1 MNQRLRIAGV
11 LLHVAALIFAVW
23 FGGQVFNA
31 LMVVP
36 VWSASLPESAV
47 AYNGALRQFGGG
59 RANFFVLFSPLW
71 VTLLLV
77 AALCLSRRTGP
88 PRRRRW
94 TLAFAACA
102 AVSALVVLGW
112 MAPTV
117 GRGQQAIVEGRFSPE
132 VADALNLWVRANWA
146 RLGVEL
152 CGALCALRAL
162 GAPAVVSRAREE
174 NADEAPGAAV
184 AAVAVV
190 S

>member
-1 MNQRLRIAGV
+1 V
-11 LLHVAALIFAVW
+11 LLYAAALVFAVW

-36 VWSASLPESAV
+36 VWSASLPESAAAFSGV
-47 AYNGALRQFGGG
+47 LRQFGGG
-59 RANFFVLFSPLW
+59 GANFFVLFSPLW

-77 AALCLSRRTGP
+77 ASLCLSRRAATS
-88 PRRRRW
+88 RRRRW

-102 AVSALVVLGW
+102 AVSALVLLGW

-117 GRGQQAIVEGRFSPE
+117 GRGMQAIAEGRFSPE

-146 RLGVEL
+146 RLGLEL
-152 CGALCALRAL
+152 CGTLCALRAL
-162 GAPAVVSRAREE
+162 SAPAVVSYARQES
-174 NADEAPGAAV
+174 ADEATGTAAV
-184 AAVAVV
+184 ASV

>member
-1 MNQRLRIAGV
+1 MSLRLRIAEV
-11 LLHVAALIFAVW
+11 LLYAAALVFAVW

-36 VWSASLPESAV
+36 VWSASLPESVV
-47 AYNGALRQFGGG
+47 AYNAALTQFGAG
-59 RANFFVLFSPLW
+59 RTNFFVLFNPLW

-77 AALCLSRRTGP
+77 ASLCLSRGTGP
-88 PRRRRW
+88 SRRRRW

-102 AVSALVVLGW
+102 AVATLAVLGW

-117 GRGQQAIVEGRFSPE
+117 GRGMRAIAEGRFSPE

-162 GAPAVVSRAREE
+162 GAQAVASTAREE
-174 NADEAPGAAV
+174 RAVEAKAA
-184 AAVAVV
+184 AAVAVAG
-190 S
+190 